1 MQLEAPYLNPCRTC
15 VCMRVVNA
23 HLHWQVSCD
32 ERTVLLRCKEGT
44 EAHKHDGSR
53 YVSQALIAIPAGIH
67 VLFPE
72 LLELVITHVLILE
85 QIHYWISASTGRK
98 GLLDCYVTFTAAT

>member
-15 VCMRVVNA
+15 VWMRAVNA
-23 HLHWQVSCD
+23 HLLWQAECGK
-32 ERTVLLRCKEGT
+32 RIILLRYKEGT
-44 EAHKHDGSR
+44 QAHEHEGSS
-53 YVSQALIAIPAGIH
+53 YAALIALPAGVH

-98 GLLDCYVTFTAAT
+98 GLLDCYVTFTAAM